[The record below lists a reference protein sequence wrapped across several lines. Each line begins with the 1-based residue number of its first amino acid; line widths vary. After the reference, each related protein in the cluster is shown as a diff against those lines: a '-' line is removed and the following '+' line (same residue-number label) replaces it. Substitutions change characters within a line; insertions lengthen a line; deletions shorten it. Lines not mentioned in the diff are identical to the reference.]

1 MANKLAKRKATNK
14 KSTNMADQPDY
25 ETLVNNIAVFTIAAI
40 WVEKEIK
47 KYRASNN
54 KFDLALTLD
63 GITPGNKW
71 ASMKTISHFN
81 LGIALELL
89 LKLLCSINGEPIP
102 QGHKLTA
109 LQYDLPPLVRQRL
122 ESTFQDS
129 QRRFQDGLKR
139 IALLTNPPPEPP
151 PPENRD
157 LSTRRDFF
165 EYFDEDVKLS
175 LMRYSW
181 EFIEKREWR
190 HYLDDLSLF
199 IEVINKVVTNIGRYI
214 DPGPSAEHGGTG
226 ERVYLKRGRNW
237 PAIRPH
243 LLYNDLYKSN
253 RVFRKQPYKY
263 RRLTGF
269 YSFGKKEPSPKD

>member
-1 MANKLAKRKATNK
+1 ME
-14 KSTNMADQPDY
+14 S
-25 ETLVNNIAVFTIAAI
+25 
-40 WVEKEIK
+40 EIK
-47 KYRASNN
+47 RRGLRNDSDAPVSEMNGS
-54 KFDLALTLD
+54 THREM
-63 GITPGNKW
+63 W
-71 ASMKTISHFN
+71 RSMKSVSHFN

-89 LKLLCSINGEPIP
+89 LKLLYSINGEPIP

-109 LQYDLPPLVRQRL
+109 LQHDLPPLVRQRI

-129 QRRFQDGLKR
+129 QRRFPDGLKR

-157 LSTRRDFF
+157 LSTLRDFF

-243 LLYNDLYKSN
+243 LLYNDLYKIKHVLSRN
-253 RVFRKQPYKY
+253 PINTVV
-263 RRLTGF
+263 
-269 YSFGKKEPSPKD
+269 

>member
-1 MANKLAKRKATNK
+1 M
-14 KSTNMADQPDY
+14 KS
-25 ETLVNNIAVFTIAAI
+25 V
-40 WVEKEIK
+40 
-47 KYRASNN
+47 
-54 KFDLALTLD
+54 
-63 GITPGNKW
+63 
-71 ASMKTISHFN
+71 SHFN

-89 LKLLCSINGEPIP
+89 LKLLYSINGEPIP

-109 LQYDLPPLVRQRL
+109 LQHDLPPLVGQRL

-129 QRRFQDGLKR
+129 QRRFPDGLKR

-190 HYLDDLSLF
+190 QYLGDLSLF

-214 DPGPSAEHGGTG
+214 DLGPSAEHGGTG
-226 ERVYLKRGRNW
+226 NRGKSLPKEGQELARNQ
-237 PAIRPH
+237 A
-243 LLYNDLYKSN
+243 SSA
-253 RVFRKQPYKY
+253 V
-263 RRLTGF
+263 
-269 YSFGKKEPSPKD
+269 